1 MRSFVS
7 GIDCRQRIVSAILE
21 QRMARPPR
29 EVLFSFGQGW
39 CSADAS
45 AMDCC
50 ILVPAIR
57 RSYLCPCRG
66 GIPSYTRNGL
76 PSNRITGPISN
87 ILCASDRYLRFAGT
101 AQRPARLDVRC
112 CSPDAMAMG
121 CWIPVPAI
129 RRYRRRTDAGRRRS
143 TSRADGVWTR
153 RAIWHWRWSRAA
165 ASSRASGCSS
175 GRASRVRRP

>member
-1 MRSFVS
+1 
-7 GIDCRQRIVSAILE
+7 
-21 QRMARPPR
+21 MARPPR

-50 ILVPAIR
+50 IPVPAIRRSYLCPCRGGIPSYTRNGLPSNRITGPISNILCASDRYLRFAGTAQRPARLDVKCCSPDAMAMDCWIPVPAIR

-121 CWIPVPAI
+121 CWISVPAI
-129 RRYRRRTDAGRRRS
+129 RR
-143 TSRADGVWTR
+143 
-153 RAIWHWRWSRAA
+153 
-165 ASSRASGCSS
+165 
-175 GRASRVRRP
+175 